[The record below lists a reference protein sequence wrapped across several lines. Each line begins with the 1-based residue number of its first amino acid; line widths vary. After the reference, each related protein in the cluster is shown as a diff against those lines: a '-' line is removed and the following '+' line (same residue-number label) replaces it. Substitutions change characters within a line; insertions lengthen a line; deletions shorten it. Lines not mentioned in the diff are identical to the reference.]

1 MWRLGV
7 RLGKSTQLFLG
18 LGVVGALLAGLAPAS
33 ADSQL
38 ESLATPS
45 VRSPISGENFY
56 FVMTDRYRDGDPSN
70 NKGGLSGDLMQT
82 GFEPAS
88 ESFYHGGD
96 LRGLTGNCNAADP
109 NDDGLARIKRLGFT
123 AIWVTPPFVQRAV
136 QGNSASYHG
145 YWFLD
150 LSKPDPHLGTEQDFA
165 EFVTCAKK
173 LGIKVFLDVVVN
185 HTADVITFNQG
196 YDYVSLKEAPY
207 RTAQGKVFNPW
218 RYTAGTKFPRLSRL
232 KSFAKIPT
240 VEKAFAQA
248 KFPTI
253 LNDVTKYHNRGNI
266 EWGSCVGRCEMD
278 GDFSGLDDIMTED
291 WAIVEAL
298 ADAYGEWITKYGI
311 DGFRLD
317 TAKHT
322 DPYFFGR
329 WLPLIQSKASSAGKS
344 DFTSFG
350 EVWIT
355 DAAQLAEQMQVRQLP
370 SVLDFPYQ
378 DAVRKYASDRAT
390 GGSIAALFE
399 EDDYY
404 TTATTNA
411 YGLTTF
417 LGNHDMG
424 RIGFFIKA
432 DSGATGTELTQRHL
446 LAHDFLYLTRGV
458 PVVYYGDEVGMT
470 GSGDGRDK
478 RARQDMF
485 PTQVPDW
492 KTQERISTPPIGD
505 GSSFNESTVIE
516 SRITQL
522 AQLRAQHPA
531 LATGAQITRVG
542 EGDLFAASKIDQDT
556 RTEYVIA
563 FNSGNQ
569 AVTANVPTSTPN
581 TTWQSLLGAGALVNS
596 DGQGNLTFT
605 IPARS
610 STVFQANAP
619 LPVTGPVSST
629 LRVKQD
635 YITGKYEVSA
645 RVSSKDPVSV
655 SFFKQTRQGWVALGT
670 DDSAPFR
677 VFTPPSQKGTTQ
689 FAAVVTNSSG
699 VKTSTIG
706 KRMAIKP
713 FL

>member
-1 MWRLGV
+1 M
-7 RLGKSTQLFLG
+7 RLGKTTRAALG
-18 LGVVGALLAGLAPAS
+18 LGVAAALLISLTPAS

-38 ESLATPS
+38 ETLATPS
-45 VRSPISGENFY
+45 LRSPIANDNFY
-56 FVMTDRYRDGDPSN
+56 FVMTDRYRDGDPGN
-70 NKGGLSGDLMQT
+70 NKGGLT
-82 GFEPAS
+82 GGILETGYEPES

-96 LRGLTGNCNAADP
+96 LRGLTGKCDVSDP

-123 AIWVTPPFVQRAV
+123 AIWITPPFVQRTV
-136 QGNSASYHG
+136 QGDSASYHG

-165 EFVTCAKK
+165 DFVSCAKK
-173 LGIKVFLDVVVN
+173 LDIKVFLDVVVN

-196 YDYVSLKEAPY
+196 YNYVSLKQAPY
-207 RTAQGKVFNPW
+207 RTAKGKAFNPW
-218 RYTAGTKFPRLSRL
+218 NFTSGTSFPKLSRT
-232 KSFAKIPT
+232 KSFAKTPT

-248 KFPTI
+248 KYPDI

-291 WAIVEAL
+291 WTVVQAL
-298 ADAYGEWITKYGI
+298 ADSYGDWITKYGI

-329 WLPLIQSKASSAGKS
+329 WLPLIQSKANAANKGS
-344 DFTSFG
+344 FTSFG

-355 DAAQLAEQMQVRQLP
+355 DAAQLAEQMHLRQLP

-378 DAVRKYASDRAT
+378 DAVRKFVSDRAT

-432 DSGATGTELTQRHL
+432 DSGATGSQLTERHL

-492 KTQERISTPPIGD
+492 KIQERISTPPIGD
-505 GSSFNESTVIE
+505 SSSFSESTVIE
-516 SRITQL
+516 ARIRQL
-522 AQLRAQHPA
+522 AALRAEHPA
-531 LATGAQITRVG
+531 LASGAQITRVG
-542 EGDLFAASKIDQDT
+542 EGDLFVASKIDQNT
-556 RTEYVIA
+556 RTEYLIA
-563 FNSGNQ
+563 FNTGNQ
-569 AVTANVPTSTPN
+569 PVSEEIPTSTPDA
-581 TTWQSLLGAGALVNS
+581 TWQSLLGGNASVSSNSTGAIA
-596 DGQGNLTFT
+596 LTL
-605 IPARS
+605 PARS
-610 STVFQANAP
+610 SQVFKANIELP
-619 LPVTGPVSST
+619 IPEPVTSV

-645 RVSSKDPVSV
+645 RVDSKDPVSV
-655 SFFKQTRQGWVALGT
+655 TFLKQTPRGWVPIGT
-670 DDSAPFR
+670 DDAAPFR
-677 VFTPPSQKGTTQ
+677 LFTPPAKRGVTQ
-689 FAAVVTNSSG
+689 FAAVVTNSVG
-699 VKTSTIG
+699 VKTSTVG
-706 KRMAIKP
+706 KRMSIKP